1 MRKFGTDAP
10 EFFVFQIEG
19 SEEVYKIPLAASMP
33 SKVLLDL
40 RGDFASQVEM
50 LRKYMGDIV
59 DEISATTLSDILKAW
74 SEESRGQGASV
85 GESEALSD

>member
-1 MRKFGTDAP
+1 MRTFGTDKP
-10 EFFVFQIEG
+10 EFFIFQIEG

-33 SKVLLDL
+33 SKILLDL
-40 RGDFASQVEM
+40 RGDFESQIEM

-59 DEISATTLSDILKAW
+59 DDIPATTLSEILKAW

>member
-1 MRKFGTDAP
+1 MRTFGNDKP

-33 SKVLLDL
+33 SKILLGL
-40 RGDFASQVEM
+40 RGDFESQIEM

-59 DEISATTLSDILKAW
+59 DDIPATTLSEILKAW